1 MKRITEEHHGDMPD
15 LPEGYF
21 EDLEDRVLER
31 WYATDRG
38 SLIRTISRLIPV
50 TAVAASIAVILMFAS
65 GPASWEDR
73 LTEEELAYYY
83 LYTDGMQDVWYDLG
97 DIEEDELVDW
107 LVSEEADLEL
117 LEDMY

>member
-1 MKRITEEHHGDMPD
+1 M
-15 LPEGYF
+15 
-21 EDLEDRVLER
+21 
-31 WYATDRG
+31 
-38 SLIRTISRLIPV
+38 
-50 TAVAASIAVILMFAS
+50 
-65 GPASWEDR
+65 
-73 LTEEELAYYY
+73 TEEELAYYY